1 MFFYLPAT
9 ELKMSLASPTSNWAT
24 TRLSVNFIK
33 AAREAAAMISSAT
46 LQIEL
51 NRAAGAGCAAG

>member
-1 MFFYLPAT
+1 
-9 ELKMSLASPTSNWAT
+9 MSLASPTSNWAT